1 MNATQSPSFW
11 QLAWKPVLGLAI
23 LGSVVALA
31 AASWTLLQDMGETTQ
46 AYVYYTVEPMDLP
59 IVVTER
65 GNLESQLET
74 KVRCDVESSSYDRS
88 SSNGTLIIFIVPNGS
103 AVEKGDLL
111 VELDSAAIRDRLDTE
126 QLAFDKAV
134 SQRIQAQATYDN
146 QITEN
151 ETNQAQAEL
160 KVELAKLQREMY
172 LDPENGTFKLALED
186 IERQL
191 DESKNQILESQAALE
206 LEKTDKSGIEA
217 LFKLGYRG
225 KSDLEQSRFRFMQA
239 EDKLASSMNR
249 LSTYQA
255 TRQQLEDYEF
265 RMQKL
270 QLDGD
275 VATAE
280 QNLLQTKTS
289 NEAQLAKAEAAKNEA
304 EKTEE
309 KQLERLEKLKV
320 QLTLCKIFAP
330 HDGMVVYAR
339 ENSRYSSNTEIA
351 EGVAVR
357 QRQEII
363 TLPDLSQMQV
373 KTQIHEAVLDQI
385 RAGLPVTVKIDAF
398 PNRTYDGI
406 VHSVAVVPTS
416 SYYTSVKT
424 YDCVIRIV
432 ERVENLKPGMT
443 AVVDIH
449 VERVQDV
456 LSIPVQAVAQVKK
469 DTWCYVHSD
478 EGVERRLIKLGRSN
492 DKFVHVLE
500 GLSAGDRVILNTD
513 AIFDDAEDGSNEISP
528 EADAEPAPEID
539 LTEAASTTTAEAS
552 DDSKAVSA
560 TEPDRPKGKGKKRPN
575 E

>member
-1 MNATQSPSFW
+1 MNATPSHRLW
-11 QLAWKPVLGLAI
+11 ILAWKPVLGLAI
-23 LGSVVALA
+23 LGSFVALA
-31 AASWTLLQDMGETTQ
+31 AAGWSFWHDMGDASPT
-46 AYVYYTVEPMDLP
+46 YVYYTVAPLDLP

-74 KVRCDVESSSYDRS
+74 KVCCEVESSSYDRS
-88 SSNGTLIIFIVPNGS
+88 SSQGTLILFIVPNGS
-103 AVEKGDLL
+103 AVEQGDLL
-111 VELDSAAIRDRLDTE
+111 VELDSAALRDRLDNE
-126 QLAFDKAV
+126 LQIFDRAV
-134 SQRIQAQATYDN
+134 SQRIQAQATYAN

-151 ETNQAQAEL
+151 QTNQAQSEL
-160 KVELAKLQREMY
+160 RVELAKLKSEMY
-172 LDPENGTFKLALED
+172 MDSDNGTFKLALED

-191 DESKNQILESQAALE
+191 DESKNLILESQAALE
-206 LEKTDKSGIEA
+206 LEKTEKSGIEA

-255 TRQQLEDYEF
+255 TRKQLEDYEY

-270 QLDGD
+270 QLEGD
-275 VATAE
+275 VSTAV
-280 QNLLQTKTS
+280 QNLAQIKIS
-289 NEAQLAKAEAAKNEA
+289 NEALLAKTEAAKIEA
-304 EKTEE
+304 EKTEQ
-309 KQLERLEKLKV
+309 KQKEKLAKLNE
-320 QLTLCKIFAP
+320 QLSLCKIQAP

-339 ENSRYSSNTEIA
+339 ENSRYSSNSNIA

-357 QRQEII
+357 ERQEII

-385 RAGLPVTVKIDAF
+385 HADLPVTVKIDAF
-398 PNRTYDGI
+398 PNRTYNAV

-416 SYYTSVKT
+416 SYLTSVKT
-424 YDCVIRIV
+424 YDCLIRIQ

-449 VERVQDV
+449 VDRLRGV

-469 DTWCYVHSD
+469 ESWCYVHSE

-492 DKFVHVLE
+492 DKFVQVLE

-513 AIFDDAEDGSNEISP
+513 AIFDEADKEDTTISP
-528 EADAEPAPEID
+528 ETGAEEAPQVN
-539 LTEAASTTTAEAS
+539 LSVPEAKKEGEAS
-552 DDSKAVSA
+552 ASPAAQGQPS
-560 TEPDRPKGKGKKRPN
+560 ERPRGKGKQQPV

>member
-1 MNATQSPSFW
+1 M
-11 QLAWKPVLGLAI
+11 
-23 LGSVVALA
+23 
-31 AASWTLLQDMGETTQ
+31 
-46 AYVYYTVEPMDLP
+46 
-59 IVVTER
+59 
-65 GNLESQLET
+65 
-74 KVRCDVESSSYDRS
+74 
-88 SSNGTLIIFIVPNGS
+88 
-103 AVEKGDLL
+103 
-111 VELDSAAIRDRLDTE
+111 
-126 QLAFDKAV
+126 
-134 SQRIQAQATYDN
+134 
-146 QITEN
+146 
-151 ETNQAQAEL
+151 
-160 KVELAKLQREMY
+160 
-172 LDPENGTFKLALED
+172 
-186 IERQL
+186 
-191 DESKNQILESQAALE
+191 
-206 LEKTDKSGIEA
+206 
-217 LFKLGYRG
+217 
-225 KSDLEQSRFRFMQA
+225 
-239 EDKLASSMNR
+239 
-249 LSTYQA
+249 
-255 TRQQLEDYEF
+255 
-265 RMQKL
+265 
-270 QLDGD
+270 
-275 VATAE
+275 
-280 QNLLQTKTS
+280 
-289 NEAQLAKAEAAKNEA
+289 
-304 EKTEE
+304 
-309 KQLERLEKLKV
+309 
-320 QLTLCKIFAP
+320 
-330 HDGMVVYAR
+330 
-339 ENSRYSSNTEIA
+339 
-351 EGVAVR
+351 
-357 QRQEII
+357 
-363 TLPDLSQMQV
+363 

>member
-1 MNATQSPSFW
+1 
-11 QLAWKPVLGLAI
+11 
-23 LGSVVALA
+23 
-31 AASWTLLQDMGETTQ
+31 MGDTSQ
-46 AYVYYTVEPMDLP
+46 AYVYYTVEASDLP

-74 KVRCDVESSSYDRS
+74 KVRCEVESSTYDRS
-88 SSNGTLIIFIVPNGS
+88 GTNGTQIIFIVPNGS
-103 AVEKGDLL
+103 AVTEGDLL
-111 VELDSAAIRDRLDTE
+111 VELDSAGIRDRLDTE
-126 QLAFDKAV
+126 QLAFDRAV

-151 ETNQAQAEL
+151 KTNEAQAEL
-160 KVELAKLQREMY
+160 RVELAKLQLEMY
-172 LDPENGTFKLALED
+172 MDDENGTFKLALDD
-186 IERQL
+186 IARQI
-191 DESKNQILESQAALE
+191 DESKNSILESQAALE
-206 LEKTDKSGIEA
+206 LEKTEKSGIEA

-239 EDKLASSMNR
+239 EDQLASSVNR
-249 LSTYQA
+249 LSTFQA
-255 TRQQLEDYEF
+255 TRKQLQEYEF

-270 QLDGD
+270 QLEGD
-275 VATAE
+275 VSTAQ

-289 NEAQLAKAEAAKNEA
+289 SEAQLAKAEAAKIEA
-304 EKTEE
+304 EKTEA
-309 KQLERLEKLKV
+309 KQRERLDKLKE
-320 QLTLCKIFAP
+320 QLTLCKIYAP

-351 EGVAVR
+351 EGVSVR

-398 PNRTYDGI
+398 PNRTYDGM
-406 VHSVAVVPTS
+406 VHEVAVVPTS
-416 SYYTSVKT
+416 SYFTSVKT
-424 YDCVIRIV
+424 YDCLIRIQ

-449 VERVQDV
+449 VDRIKDV
-456 LSIPVQAVAQVKK
+456 LTIPVQAVAQVKK

-500 GLSAGDRVILNTD
+500 GLSVGDRVILNTD
-513 AIFDDAEDGSNEISP
+513 AIFAETEEENVEISP
-528 EADAEPAPEID
+528 DAGAEEAPDIQPP
-539 LTEAASTTTAEAS
+539 STAEQATRESGAAPAS
-552 DDSKAVSA
+552 AQRQ
-560 TEPDRPKGKGKKRPN
+560 RPERPRGPGKKRPGN
-575 E
+575 